1 MAESRLFDLPSLKKE
16 GLKAGESLSADPQIY
31 DKLLLHAGKLV
42 KRDKTTQNMVLLTGI
57 SAYTKNPINLFLK
70 GESGIGKTYNVT
82 QTLRYFPSEDVWFLG
97 GLSPTALRRDYGLLV
112 SKEGDEIDWDERPGK
127 DASKEDKKRWR
138 EKLRHS
144 RYIIDLQGKILVFLE
159 APHFETYNML
169 RPILSHDVWEISYR
183 ITDKSAKGVMRT
195 SHVVVRGWPA
205 TIFCSTREKY
215 VKDLATRGFTV
226 TPETLPE
233 KYRLANVLTGE
244 KKALPWK
251 FKEDFDF
258 MLLQGYIGWLRN
270 RLENMNV
277 VIPYGRELG
286 DVYPSAYARSMR
298 DFNHLTALIEVLAQF
313 HCMQRPVL
321 VRQYERPIAS
331 VKEEGET
338 VPEEEHTILAIRE
351 DYERVM
357 DLWKDV
363 EETTVTGLPGHILN
377 FFHKAVEPL
386 AEDPYR
392 PSFSYEELTQKYNEA
407 VTEKKSSDTIRKW
420 VKHLCDVGWLDTE
433 PDPTDKRKRLVKVI
447 KNPKNNGEY
456 WTPIFQDFFSLEA
469 FNKWFDDAKKISEH
483 NHFLLKENMLAE
495 EPTSLDTIYKNG
507 FRSDIFPSQSK
518 QELNAKTEKEPQISG
533 VQQSPIIP
541 KPLTVQETLVLLK
554 SSWKKGPQ
562 ESFVKEAMQIGSL
575 TDKEAQD
582 LFTRLVDEGAL
593 AWFDEADQTVWSW
606 TK

>member
-1 MAESRLFDLPSLKKE
+1 MASRLFDLPSLKKE
-16 GLKAGESLSADPQIY
+16 GLKAGEILATDPEIY
-31 DKLLLHAGKLV
+31 DKLMLHAGKWV
-42 KRDKTTQNMVLLTGI
+42 KRDLASQNMVLLTGV
-57 SAYTKNPINLFLK
+57 SAFTRNPINLFLK
-70 GESGIGKTYNVT
+70 GESGIGKTYNVV
-82 QTLRYFPSEDVWFLG
+82 QTLRYFPPEDVWFLG

-112 SKEGDEIDWDERPGK
+112 SKEGEEIDWDERPGK

-144 RYIIDLQGKILVFLE
+144 RYIINLQGRILVFLE
-159 APHFETYNML
+159 APHHETYAML
-169 RPILSHDVWEISYR
+169 RPILSHDTWEISYR
-183 ITDKSAKGVMRT
+183 ITDKSPKGVMRVT
-195 SHVVVRGWPA
+195 HVVIRGWPA
-205 TIFCSTREKY
+205 TIFCSTQEKY

-251 FKEDFDF
+251 FKDDYDF

-270 RLENMNV
+270 QLQDMNV
-277 VIPYGRELG
+277 IIPYGRELG
-286 DVYPSAYARSMR
+286 EVYPSAYARAMR

-321 VRQYERPIAS
+321 VRQYERSIVS
-331 VKEEGET
+331 LQEGGET
-338 VPEEEHTILAIRE
+338 RSEEEHTILATRE

-357 DLWKDV
+357 SLWKDV

-392 PSFSYEELTQKYNEA
+392 PSFSYEELTQKYNETE
-407 VTEKKSSDTIRKW
+407 TEKKSSDTIRKW

-433 PDPTDKRKRLVKVI
+433 PDPTDKRRRLVKVI

-469 FNKWFDDAKKISEH
+469 FNKWFVDAKKISEH
-483 NHFLLKENMLAE
+483 NSFLLKENMIAD

-507 FRSDIFPSQSK
+507 FRSDIFSSTSK
-518 QELNAKTEKEPQISG
+518 EESNVKSEKEHEISG

-541 KPLTVQETLVLLK
+541 KVLTSQETLVLLK
-554 SSWKKGPQ
+554 SAWQKGYYTDFD
-562 ESFVKEAMQIGSL
+562 ELIIKTKSCSREEAEQLREKWLADGII
-575 TDKEAQD
+575 AY
-582 LFTRLVDEGAL
+582 DEGWL
-593 AWFDEADQTVWSW
+593 VWVR
-606 TK
+606 